1 MLCKDLRA
9 LCNARTKCTRL
20 VLGGGGGGGGGG
32 GWGALTGRQIVANTT
47 VCGVQR
53 GGEARACGRG
63 AVGGGGG
70 GGGGRERGGGLEM
83 EDVHGH
89 SKGSFDATQGYFHW
103 QVFDKMT
110 TVIYVCAIP
119 QVCVLYLL
127 SEAKIWLQKF
137 RKDFS
142 LTQNIWHQS
151 LCLELKR
158 KSKQKKWFSKWRL
171 VYISKLCF

>member
-1 MLCKDLRA
+1 MGWWQQRELVKRTTTLAFMRNEYAEKSCCARIYEHSEMPATNA
-9 LCNARTKCTRL
+9 LAWC
-20 VLGGGGGGGGGG
+20 LGGGG
-32 GWGALTGRQIVANTT
+32 I
-47 VCGVQR
+47 
-53 GGEARACGRG
+53 
-63 AVGGGGG
+63 
-70 GGGGRERGGGLEM
+70 EM